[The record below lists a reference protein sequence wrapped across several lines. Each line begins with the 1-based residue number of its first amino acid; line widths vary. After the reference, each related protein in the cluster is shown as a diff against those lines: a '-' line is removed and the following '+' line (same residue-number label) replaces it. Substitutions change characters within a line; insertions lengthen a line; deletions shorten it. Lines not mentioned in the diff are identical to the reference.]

1 MNPYR
6 VIKYNLNNMSGDL
19 DIVLASYP
27 GILKPEYAH
36 TAMKELYSHLRGNE
50 MSEDI
55 KESLKNGV
63 ISSGLS
69 IQEIPDI
76 NKQGVFQSLTGK
88 ENLARRYWNSTKDYT
103 QFREN
108 ILRVAAYKYF
118 KDKLGSGKNFY
129 GASDHNAIDAIKDNN
144 EKAAKIARE
153 LIGDYGNLSQGGQW
167 MRAHVYP
174 FWSWVEINAP
184 RYYKLLKN
192 TKYEGG
198 TAGTATRTLG
208 ILTKKVGIGVAK
220 KAVMFNLLM
229 LLINMFNRIA
239 FPDENEEL
247 RKNKDRQLKL
257 ILGRDEDGNIRT
269 LRVSGAF
276 SDVLSWGGLED
287 APQDF
292 KDVREGDYTVGDK
305 VKEAGSAFTNKL
317 AQGAFPMLKTAAEL
331 ISGKSFYPD
340 MFNPRQIRSKPEH
353 ALRMIPPADKIYRWL
368 SKKPLRGIGK
378 ELSNVIVYNVN
389 PGEAAYYAIK
399 QNAYEFLDK
408 KELSRESGSY
418 TPKSNALY
426 YYKQSIKYGDKDLA
440 AHWFKEY
447 SKFFDSSEEV
457 LKLAKKQNLSVE
469 ETDKRLLAASKRDKI
484 SVINGMNSSIENGEV
499 LNSIPKKLQEE
510 WLETL
515 DAEDK
520 EILEIANKWYDKT
533 YR

>member
-1 MNPYR
+1 
-6 VIKYNLNNMSGDL
+6 
-19 DIVLASYP
+19 
-27 GILKPEYAH
+27 
-36 TAMKELYSHLRGNE
+36 
-50 MSEDI
+50 
-55 KESLKNGV
+55 
-63 ISSGLS
+63 
-69 IQEIPDI
+69 
-76 NKQGVFQSLTGK
+76 
-88 ENLARRYWNSTKDYT
+88 
-103 QFREN
+103 
-108 ILRVAAYKYF
+108 
-118 KDKLGSGKNFY
+118 
-129 GASDHNAIDAIKDNN
+129 
-144 EKAAKIARE
+144 
-153 LIGDYGNLSQGGQW
+153 
-167 MRAHVYP
+167 
-174 FWSWVEINAP
+174 
-184 RYYKLLKN
+184 
-192 TKYEGG
+192 
-198 TAGTATRTLG
+198 
-208 ILTKKVGIGVAK
+208 
-220 KAVMFNLLM
+220 
-229 LLINMFNRIA
+229 
-239 FPDENEEL
+239 
-247 RKNKDRQLKL
+247 
-257 ILGRDEDGNIRT
+257 
-269 LRVSGAF
+269 
-276 SDVLSWGGLED
+276 
-287 APQDF
+287 
-292 KDVREGDYTVGDK
+292 
-305 VKEAGSAFTNKL
+305 
-317 AQGAFPMLKTAAEL
+317 
-331 ISGKSFYPD
+331 
-340 MFNPRQIRSKPEH
+340 
-353 ALRMIPPADKIYRWL
+353 MIPPADKIYRWL